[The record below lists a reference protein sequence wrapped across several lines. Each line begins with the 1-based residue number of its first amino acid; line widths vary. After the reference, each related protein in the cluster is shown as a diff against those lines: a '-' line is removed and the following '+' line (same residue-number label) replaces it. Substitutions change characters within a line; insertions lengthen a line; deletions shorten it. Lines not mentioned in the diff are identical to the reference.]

1 MKSKGDNMGDKEM
14 TRYAFI
20 SHMEDY
26 MKELLRNP
34 LKADTDEFLHGFGI
48 DGPSALK
55 MLVAK
60 TDPNDDYS
68 AVVIRSE
75 RIKDNG
81 YDEDGKRNKDTF
93 EVKYKIPRK
102 DFKKKL
108 RNLYI
113 NLFEQNIIKD
123 CPINEDLN
131 YHEMPLSSTPSPF
144 KDKKFGKVQSQCKPG
159 STGDRF
165 AKYVNDN
172 EKGYE
177 PKLIWRDEDEK
188 ENLDEG
194 AWGYGIL
201 DNDSALDMQTS
212 FSKICLNVL
221 CSKVE
226 KAKMDPSYAYQGLW
240 ANVGVLVDFLK
251 KYKDNEIQLCDEYT
265 HAINVVKDALNTLYN
280 DKNCVSSWSEPEK
293 FKSSLKKVYKEISL
307 LEYQK
312 DIMNIEDNPKPVVP
326 GQPKQIIPPVMPQNG
341 PIMEDGE
348 GGAVGS
354 GTMDGMANGAPSAAN
369 SGQYTTPLFGK
380 PLKRKSLYLT
390 QEQVDYIKEATAT
403 SNVGNYQ
410 YDVPMGQNDDFYGET
425 MDHKDIMKKSFEANK

>member
-26 MKELLRNP
+26 MKELLKNP

-55 MLVAK
+55 MLIAK

-108 RNLYI
+108 RNLYV
-113 NLFEQNIIKD
+113 NLFEQNII
-123 CPINEDLN
+123 N
-131 YHEMPLSSTPSPF
+131 
-144 KDKKFGKVQSQCKPG
+144 QSQL
-159 STGDRF
+159 
-165 AKYVNDN
+165 N
-172 EKGYE
+172 
-177 PKLIWRDEDEK
+177 
-188 ENLDEG
+188 EG

-226 KAKMDPSYAYQGLW
+226 KAKMDPSYAYEGLW

-265 HAINVVKDALNTLYN
+265 HAIHVVKDALNTLYN
-280 DKNCVSSWSEPEK
+280 DKNCVSAWSEPEK

-312 DIMNIEDNPKPVVP
+312 DVMNIKDEPKPVVP
-326 GQPKQIIPPVMPQNG
+326 GQPRQIIPPVMPQNG

-348 GGAVGS
+348 VGGGA
-354 GTMDGMANGAPSAAN
+354 MDGVAGATSTSS
-369 SGQYTTPLFGK
+369 SGQYTVPLFGK

-410 YDVPMGQNDDFYGET
+410 YDVPMGQDDDFYGEA
-425 MDHKDIMKKSFEANK
+425 MDHKNIMKKSFSKNK

>member
-1 MKSKGDNMGDKEM
+1 MSDKEM

-26 MKELLRNP
+26 MKELLKNP

-55 MLVAK
+55 MLIKK

-68 AVVIRSE
+68 AVVIRTE

-113 NLFEQNIIKD
+113 NLFEQNIVEN
-123 CPINEDLN
+123 CPINDEVNN
-131 YHEMPLSSTPSPF
+131 YEMPLSSTPHPF
-144 KDKKFGKVQSQCKPG
+144 KDKKFGKVQSQCVPG

-165 AKYVNDN
+165 AEYVNDN
-172 EKGYE
+172 ENDYE
-177 PKLIWRDEDEK
+177 PKLMSKK
-188 ENLDEG
+188 EQLDEG

-201 DNDSALDMQTS
+201 DSDGALDAQTS
-212 FSKICLNVL
+212 FAKICLNVL
-221 CSKVE
+221 CSKLTT
-226 KAKMDPSYAYQGLW
+226 AKEDPNCDYGNLW
-240 ANVGVLVDFLK
+240 ANTGVLVDFLK
-251 KYKDNEIQLCDEYT
+251 KYKDDEIHFGDEYSY
-265 HAINVVKDALNTLYN
+265 AINIVKDALNTLYDN
-280 DKNCVSSWSEPEK
+280 EAFASEWSEPEK

-312 DIMNIEDNPKPVVP
+312 DIMNIGGGEDNKPTP
-326 GQPKQIIPPVMPQNG
+326 RAIIPPFMPQSG
-341 PIMEDGE
+341 PITEDGE
-348 GGAVGS
+348 CAGATSCEASDGEYSAVS
-354 GTMDGMANGAPSAAN
+354 FPMIRKKMPTNETRTMYITKEQA
-369 SGQYTTPLFGK
+369 K
-380 PLKRKSLYLT
+380 YL
-390 QEQVDYIKEATAT
+390 KEATTTNNA
-403 SNVGNYQ
+403 GEYQ
-410 YDVPMGQNDDFYGET
+410 FDVPLQGGEDGFYDEAL
-425 MDHKDIMKKSFEANK
+425 DHKDIMKKSFETNK

>member
-1 MKSKGDNMGDKEM
+1 MSNKEM

-26 MKELLRNP
+26 MKELLKNP

-55 MLVAK
+55 MLIKK

-68 AVVIRSE
+68 AVVIRTE

-113 NLFEQNIIKD
+113 NLFEQNIVEN
-123 CPINEDLN
+123 CPISEEVNN
-131 YHEMPLSSTPSPF
+131 YEMPLSSTPYPF
-144 KDKKFGKVQSQCKPG
+144 KDKKFGKVQSQCRPG

-165 AKYVNDN
+165 TEYVNDN
-172 EKGYE
+172 ENGYE
-177 PKLIWRDEDEK
+177 PKLMNEK
-188 ENLDEG
+188 EQLDEG

-201 DNDSALDMQTS
+201 DSDGALDAQTS
-212 FSKICLNVL
+212 FAKICLNVL
-221 CSKVE
+221 CSKLTTTKE
-226 KAKMDPSYAYQGLW
+226 DPNCDYGNLW
-240 ANVGVLVDFLK
+240 ANTGVLVDFLK
-251 KYKDNEIQLCDEYT
+251 KYKDDEIHFGDEYSY
-265 HAINVVKDALNTLYN
+265 AINIVKDALNTLYDN
-280 DKNCVSSWSEPEK
+280 EAFASEWSEPEK

-312 DIMNIEDNPKPVVP
+312 DIMNIGGEDGTNPL
-326 GQPKQIIPPVMPQNG
+326 GRAIIPHGMAQNEQL
-341 PIMEDGE
+341 MEDGE
-348 GGAVGS
+348 VGGGA
-354 GTMDGMANGAPSAAN
+354 MDGIAGATSTSS
-369 SGQYTTPLFGK
+369 SGQYTAPIFGK
-380 PLKRKSLYLT
+380 PIKRKSLYLT

-403 SNVGNYQ
+403 SNAGNYQ
-410 YDVPMGQNDDFYGET
+410 YDVPMGQDDDFYGEA
-425 MDHKDIMKKSFEANK
+425 MDHKDIMKKSFETNK

>member
-1 MKSKGDNMGDKEM
+1 MGDREM

-26 MKELLRNP
+26 MKELLKNP

-55 MLVAK
+55 MLIMK

-68 AVVIRSE
+68 AVVIRNE

-113 NLFEQNIIKD
+113 NLFEQNIVEN
-123 CPINEDLN
+123 CPISEEINN
-131 YHEMPLSSTPSPF
+131 YEMPLSSTPYPF
-144 KDKKFGKVQSQCKPG
+144 KDKKFGKVQSQCVPG

-165 AKYVNDN
+165 AEYVNDN
-172 EKGYE
+172 ENDYE
-177 PKLIWRDEDEK
+177 PKLMNKK
-188 ENLDEG
+188 EQLDEG

-201 DNDSALDMQTS
+201 DSDGALDAQTS
-212 FSKICLNVL
+212 FAKICLNVL
-221 CSKVE
+221 CSKLTT
-226 KAKMDPSYAYQGLW
+226 AKEDPNCDYGNLW
-240 ANVGVLVDFLK
+240 ANTGVLVDFLK
-251 KYKDNEIQLCDEYT
+251 KYKDDEIHFGDEYSY
-265 HAINVVKDALNTLYN
+265 AINIVKDALNTLYDN
-280 DKNCVSSWSEPEK
+280 EAFASEWSEPEK
-293 FKSSLKKVYKEISL
+293 FKSSLKKVYKEVSL

-312 DIMNIEDNPKPVVP
+312 DIMNIDSPKPIVP
-326 GQPKQIIPPVMPQNG
+326 EQPKQIIPPVMPKDG

-348 GGAVGS
+348 VSGGA
-354 GTMDGMANGAPSAAN
+354 MDGIAGATSTSS
-369 SGQYTTPLFGK
+369 SGQYTVPLFGK
-380 PLKRKSLYLT
+380 PVKRKSLYLT
-390 QEQVDYIKEATAT
+390 QEQIDYIKEATAT

-410 YDVPMGQNDDFYGET
+410 YDVPMGQDNDFYDEA
-425 MDHKDIMKKSFEANK
+425 MDHKDIMKKSFETNK

>member
-1 MKSKGDNMGDKEM
+1 MGDKEM

-55 MLVAK
+55 MLITK

-113 NLFEQNIIKD
+113 NLFEQNIIEN
-123 CPINEDLN
+123 CPINEDVN
-131 YHEMPLSSTPSPF
+131 YYEMPLSSTPSPF
-144 KDKKFGKVQSQCKPG
+144 KDKKFGKVQSQCRPG

-172 EKGYE
+172 DNEYE
-177 PKLIWRDEDEK
+177 PKLIDEK
-188 ENLDEG
+188 EKLDEG
-194 AWGYGIL
+194 AWDYGIL
-201 DNDSALDMQTS
+201 DNDSALDAQTS
-212 FSKICLNVL
+212 FAKICLNIL
-221 CSKVE
+221 CSKVK
-226 KAKMDPSYAYQGLW
+226 KAKEDPSYAYEGLW

-251 KYKDNEIQLCDEYT
+251 KYKDNEIQLCDEYIY
-265 HAINVVKDALNTLYN
+265 AINVAKDGLNTLYN
-280 DKNCVSSWSEPEK
+280 DKDCVSAWSEPEK
-293 FKSSLKKVYKEISL
+293 FKSSLKKIYKEISL

-312 DIMNIEDNPKPVVP
+312 DIMNIDNPKPIVP
-326 GQPKQIIPPVMPQNG
+326 GQPKQIIPPVMPKDG

-348 GGAVGS
+348 SGGGA
-354 GTMDGMANGAPSAAN
+354 MDGIAGATSTSS
-369 SGQYTTPLFGK
+369 SGQYTVPIFGK
-380 PLKRKSLYLT
+380 PVKRKSLYLT

-403 SNVGNYQ
+403 SNAGNYQ
-410 YDVPMGQNDDFYGET
+410 YDVPMGQDDDFYGEA
-425 MDHKDIMKKSFEANK
+425 MDHKDIMKKSFETNK

>member
-1 MKSKGDNMGDKEM
+1 MKMKSRGDNMSDKEM

-55 MLVAK
+55 MLITK
-60 TDPNDDYS
+60 TDPNDEYS

-113 NLFEQNIIKD
+113 NLFEQNIANQNK
-123 CPINEDLN
+123 LN
-131 YHEMPLSSTPSPF
+131 
-144 KDKKFGKVQSQCKPG
+144 
-159 STGDRF
+159 
-165 AKYVNDN
+165 
-172 EKGYE
+172 
-177 PKLIWRDEDEK
+177 
-188 ENLDEG
+188 EG

-226 KAKMDPSYAYQGLW
+226 KSKMDPSYAYQGLW

-280 DKNCVSSWSEPEK
+280 DKNCVSAWSEPEK

-312 DIMNIEDNPKPVVP
+312 DIMNIDDEPKPVVP
-326 GQPKQIIPPVMPQNG
+326 GQPREIIPPVMPKNG

-348 GGAVGS
+348 GG
-354 GTMDGMANGAPSAAN
+354 GTMAGVAGATSSES
-369 SGQYTTPLFGK
+369 SGQFDAVAFNGK

-403 SNVGNYQ
+403 SNV
-410 YDVPMGQNDDFYGET
+410 
-425 MDHKDIMKKSFEANK
+425 

>member
-1 MKSKGDNMGDKEM
+1 MKSRGDNMSDKEM

-20 SHMEDY
+20 SHMKDY
-26 MKELLRNP
+26 MKELLKNP

-55 MLVAK
+55 MLVKK

-68 AVVIRSE
+68 AVVIRTE

-108 RNLYI
+108 RNLYV
-113 NLFEQNIIKD
+113 NLFERNII
-123 CPINEDLN
+123 N
-131 YHEMPLSSTPSPF
+131 
-144 KDKKFGKVQSQCKPG
+144 QSQL
-159 STGDRF
+159 
-165 AKYVNDN
+165 N
-172 EKGYE
+172 
-177 PKLIWRDEDEK
+177 
-188 ENLDEG
+188 EG

-226 KAKMDPSYAYQGLW
+226 KAKMDPSYAYESLW

-265 HAINVVKDALNTLYN
+265 YAIHVVKDALNTLYN
-280 DKNCVSSWSEPEK
+280 NKNCVSSWSEPEK
-293 FKSSLKKVYKEISL
+293 FKSSLKKVYKEVSL

-312 DIMNIEDNPKPVVP
+312 DIMNTNDEPKPVVP
-326 GQPKQIIPPVMPQNG
+326 GQPRQIIPPVMPQNG

-348 GGAVGS
+348 GG
-354 GTMDGMANGAPSAAN
+354 GTMAGVAGATNAQS
-369 SGQYTTPLFGK
+369 SGQFDAVALGGK
-380 PLKRKSLYLT
+380 PLRRKSLYLT
-390 QEQVDYIKEATAT
+390 QEQIDYIKEATT
-403 SNVGNYQ
+403 TTNTGDYQ
-410 YDVPMGQNDDFYGET
+410 FDVPMQGGEDGFYDEA
-425 MDHKDIMKKSFEANK
+425 MDHKNIMKKSFATNK